1 MLDNPFDTFL
11 RSVSEDLDPSPL
23 FERVIGPPDPW
34 QRDFLQ
40 SAAVFLLCLCSRQVG
55 KSTST
60 AALAWAALSRGE
72 FVLVVAPSERQ
83 SRELFKKVLFFR
95 HHSGTG
101 IKSVRST
108 LTELELENGGRL
120 ICVPASSD
128 SIRGFTVDR
137 GLIIFEEAA
146 FIADDVFS
154 AVIPMRGVNGRII
167 MITTPAGPSGAFHDY
182 WTKGS
187 AARIFARS
195 LDQPRLVEK
204 VAFDREHM
212 PPAKFRQ
219 EHEALFLGAGTP
231 FFDHETI
238 RRAYVDVPPL
248 DLGDLH
254 ADRLRRETRSADL

>member
-1 MLDNPFDTFL
+1 LQTSAFETFL
-11 RSVSEDLDPSPL
+11 RNVAEDLDPSLL
-23 FERVIGPPDPW
+23 FDRVIGEPDPW
-34 QRDFLQ
+34 QRDFLT
-40 SAAVFLLCLCSRQVG
+40 STAMFLCCLCSRQVG

-95 HHSGTG
+95 HHSGTS
-101 IKSVRST
+101 IRSVRST
-108 LTELELENGGRL
+108 LSELELENGGRL

-128 SIRGFTVDR
+128 SIRGFTVER

-154 AVIPMRGVNGRII
+154 AVIPMRGVRGRII
-167 MITTPAGPSGAFHDY
+167 MITTPAGPSGAFFDY
-182 WTKGS
+182 WSKGKV
-187 AARIFARS
+187 AKIFARS
-195 LDQPRLVEK
+195 LDQPRLAEK

-212 PPAKFRQ
+212 PPLKFQQ

-231 FFDHETI
+231 FFDRDTI
-238 RRAYVDVPPL
+238 RRAFRDTPAL
-248 DLGDLH
+248 DLGGLY
-254 ADRLRRETRSADL
+254 DRAA

>member
-1 MLDNPFDTFL
+1 MLDTPFDTFL
-11 RSVSEDLDPSPL
+11 RSVSEDLDPSLL
-23 FERVIGPPDPW
+23 FERVVATPDPW

-40 SAAVFLLCLCSRQVG
+40 STAMFLLCLCSRQVG

-95 HHSGTG
+95 HHSGSG
-101 IKSVRST
+101 VKSVRST

-137 GLIIFEEAA
+137 GLIVFEEAA
-146 FIADDVFS
+146 FIPDDVFS
-154 AVIPMRGVNGRII
+154 AVIPMRGLHGRII
-167 MITTPAGPSGAFHDY
+167 MITTPAGPSGSFHDY
-182 WTKGS
+182 WSKGS
-187 AARIFARS
+187 ADKIFARS

-212 PPAKFRQ
+212 PPAKFQQ

-231 FFDHETI
+231 FFDRETI
-238 RRAYVDVPPL
+238 RRSYTDLPAL
-248 DLGDLH
+248 DLGDLY
-254 ADRLRRETRSADL
+254 ADRTR